1 MAETKATTTT
11 PKAPKKGPPA
21 QGGGKGKGDK
31 AQQGAT
37 EAHPKVSEGA
47 PRLLDY
53 YQKTIRGRLQQ
64 QFGLKN
70 PHEIPQLTKI
80 VLNVGI
86 GEASKNAKVLDAVVE
101 ELLRV
106 SGQRPVVTR
115 AKKAISNFGLRQG
128 VPVGVAVTL
137 RSARM
142 YEFLD
147 RFISLAVPRIRDFRG
162 LPNRSFDG
170 RGNYSFGI
178 KEQLIFP
185 EIDYDRVE
193 KIHGMD
199 ITIVTT
205 AGRDDLAMALL
216 REFGW
221 PFRGETPKE
230 VKV

>member
-1 MAETKATTTT
+1 MAETKATT
-11 PKAPKKGPPA
+11 PAPAKGGAPKKGPPA
-21 QGGGKGKGDK
+21 GGGKSKGKADK
-31 AQQGAT
+31 AQAGAT
-37 EAHPKVSEGA
+37 EAQPKVSEGT

-64 QFGLKN
+64 QFGL
-70 PHEIPQLTKI
+70 
-80 VLNVGI
+80 
-86 GEASKNAKVLDAVVE
+86 ANAKVLDAVVE
-101 ELLRV
+101 ELTRV
-106 SGQRPVVTR
+106 CGQRPVITR
-115 AKKAISNFGLRQG
+115 AKKAISNFGLRAG

-205 AGRDDLAMALL
+205 AARDDLALALL

-221 PFRGETPKE
+221 PFRGETPKA
-230 VKV
+230 VAV